1 MGGML
6 DQRVIRGL
14 DATLPEAI
22 SLTLR
27 LPYC

>member
-22 SLTLR
+22 FLTLR